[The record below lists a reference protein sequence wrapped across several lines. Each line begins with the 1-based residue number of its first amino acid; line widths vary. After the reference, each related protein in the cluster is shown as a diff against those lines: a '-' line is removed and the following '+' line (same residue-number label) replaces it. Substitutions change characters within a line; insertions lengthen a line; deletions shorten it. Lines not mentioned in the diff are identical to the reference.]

1 MIFKR
6 LLFAS
11 IALPGAYSYLR
22 LDGMDSYGM
31 DMLTSVNNQ
40 TIGVPGLVP
49 IDCVGVCQRM
59 PECRLVTWYQNQC
72 YPKWKVSNITQLDGA
87 HTFLM
92 YPEDID
98 EWYSNSSEEDIT
110 FPPET
115 FPPEQKKTEVPTEE
129 PVDLET
135 KTPEPSIEPQDT
147 LPDSSAAATLVAS
160 VAGCMLALA
169 LV

>member
-6 LLFAS
+6 LLLAS
-11 IALPGAYSYLR
+11 IGLSGAYSYLR

-31 DMLTSVNNQ
+31 DMLVSAGNQ

-87 HTFLM
+87 RTFLM

-98 EWYSNSSEEDIT
+98 AWYSNSSEGDIT
-110 FPPET
+110 FPPE
-115 FPPEQKKTEVPTEE
+115 QKNTETPTPE

-135 KTPEPSIEPQDT
+135 KTPEPSIEPQDK